1 MPAIETQIILVAFAM
16 LIPLT
21 GIMVA
26 ITPYFQPK
34 GEVFSVSVPTS
45 VENDP
50 AVRRLKRR
58 FSVVVL
64 AAAAMFTVAAVACG
78 FAGSESKAMVFIIS
92 GSFVVPVFV
101 GGGMI
106 IASRSRMMK
115 MKQERGWTAESR
127 QSVAAIGE
135 DSTLA
140 PKGIS
145 LKWNWAYVPI
155 MVITVIIAV
164 VGYDA
169 MPDMIPMHI
178 DFAGNVTDVAQK
190 TPMVVAFPV
199 LFEVFMAVCF
209 VFSHWS
215 ALRSK
220 PGITPEHPASSSW
233 AYGLFL
239 RAQTVTLLACGL
251 LLTAVIGILMEL
263 SFIGMAS
270 LQIVLIAVL
279 ALTVLVLVATVGVNL
294 AFGQSGS
301 KVFRM
306 EESDNLL
313 RNDDVCWKLGMI
325 YVNGNDASIFV
336 PKRSGFGWTVNL
348 GRPSAWALMAGFAL
362 FTVLFVWL
370 CFVMTGQ

>member
-115 MKQERGWTAESR
+115 MKQERGWTAEPR

-135 DSTLA
+135 DSILA
-140 PKGIS
+140 PKCIS

-155 MVITVIIAV
+155 MVITAIIAV

-239 RAQTVTLLACGL
+239 RAQTVTLLVCGL

-313 RNDDVCWKLGMI
+313 RNDDACWKLGMI

>member
-34 GEVFSVSVPTS
+34 GEVFSVSVPAS

-64 AAAAMFTVAAVACG
+64 AAAAVFTVAAVACG

-115 MKQERGWTAESR
+115 MKQERGWTAEPR

-135 DSTLA
+135 DSALT

-145 LKWNWAYVPI
+145 LKWNLTYVPI
-155 MVITVIIAV
+155 MAITAIIAV

-220 PGITPEHPASSSW
+220 PGTTPEHPASSSW

-239 RAQTVTLLACGL
+239 RAQTVMLLVCGL

-263 SFIGMAS
+263 SFIGVAS

-306 EESDNLL
+306 EESGNLL
-313 RNDDVCWKLGMI
+313 RNDDACWKLGMI
-325 YVNGNDASIFV
+325 YVNGNDASLFV

-348 GRPSAWALMAGFAL
+348 GRPSAWALMAGLAL

-370 CFVMTGQ
+370 CFAMTGQ

>member
-64 AAAAMFTVAAVACG
+64 AAAAMFTVAAAACG

-106 IASRSRMMK
+106 IVSRSRMMK
-115 MKQERGWTAESR
+115 MKQERGWTAEPR

-155 MVITVIIAV
+155 MVITAIIAV

-239 RAQTVTLLACGL
+239 RAQTVTLLVCGL

-306 EESDNLL
+306 EESGNLL
-313 RNDDVCWKLGMI
+313 RNDDACWKLGMI
-325 YVNGNDASIFV
+325 YVNGNDASLFV

-348 GRPSAWALMAGFAL
+348 GRPSAWALMAGLAL

-370 CFVMTGQ
+370 CFAMTGQ

>member
-26 ITPYFQPK
+26 VTPYFQPK

-64 AAAAMFTVAAVACG
+64 AAATMFTVAAVACG

-101 GGGMI
+101 GGGMV

-115 MKQERGWTAESR
+115 MKQERGWTAEPR

-135 DSTLA
+135 DLPLV

-155 MVITVIIAV
+155 MVITAIIAV

-220 PGITPEHPASSSW
+220 PGATPEHPASSSW

-239 RAQTVTLLACGL
+239 RAQTVTLLVCGL

-294 AFGQSGS
+294 VFGQSGS
-301 KVFRM
+301 RIFRM

-313 RNDDVCWKLGMI
+313 RNDDACWKLGMI

>member
-50 AVRRLKRR
+50 AVRRLKRH

-115 MKQERGWTAESR
+115 MKQERGWTAELR

-313 RNDDVCWKLGMI
+313 RNDDACWKLGMI

>member
-64 AAAAMFTVAAVACG
+64 AAAVIFTVAAVACG
-78 FAGSESKAMVFIIS
+78 FAGSESKAMVFIIG
-92 GSFVVPVFV
+92 GSFIVPVFV

-115 MKQERGWTAESR
+115 MKQERGWTAEPR

-135 DSTLA
+135 DSALA

-155 MVITVIIAV
+155 MAITAIIAV

-209 VFSHWS
+209 VFF
-215 ALRSK
+215 AL
-220 PGITPEHPASSSW
+220 
-233 AYGLFL
+233 
-239 RAQTVTLLACGL
+239 V
-251 LLTAVIGILMEL
+251 
-263 SFIGMAS
+263 
-270 LQIVLIAVL
+270 
-279 ALTVLVLVATVGVNL
+279 
-294 AFGQSGS
+294 
-301 KVFRM
+301 
-306 EESDNLL
+306 
-313 RNDDVCWKLGMI
+313 
-325 YVNGNDASIFV
+325 
-336 PKRSGFGWTVNL
+336 
-348 GRPSAWALMAGFAL
+348 GFAL
-362 FTVLFVWL
+362 EARHHA
-370 CFVMTGQ
+370 

>member
-1 MPAIETQIILVAFAM
+1 MPTIETQIILVAFAM

-26 ITPYFQPK
+26 VTPYFQPK

-45 VENDP
+45 AENDP
-50 AVRRLKRR
+50 AVRKLKKR

-64 AAAAMFTVAAVACG
+64 VAATVFTVAAVACG

-115 MKQERGWTAESR
+115 MKKERGWIAEPR

-135 DSTLA
+135 DSTLV
-140 PKGIS
+140 PRGIS

-155 MVITVIIAV
+155 MVITAIIAV
-164 VGYDA
+164 VGYDT

-199 LFEVFMAVCF
+199 LFEAFMAVCF

-220 PGITPEHPASSSW
+220 PGTTPEHPASSSW

-239 RAQTVTLLACGL
+239 RAQTVTLLVCGL

-294 AFGQSGS
+294 VFGQSGS

-313 RNDDVCWKLGMI
+313 RNDDACWKLGML

-362 FTVLFVWL
+362 LTVLFVWL
-370 CFVMTGQ
+370 CFAMTGR

>member
-115 MKQERGWTAESR
+115 MKQERGWTAEPR

-135 DSTLA
+135 DSILA

-155 MVITVIIAV
+155 MVITAIIAV

-239 RAQTVTLLACGL
+239 RAQTVTLLVCGL

-313 RNDDVCWKLGMI
+313 RNDDACWKLGMI

>member
-50 AVRRLKRR
+50 AVHRLKRR

-115 MKQERGWTAESR
+115 MKQERGWTAELR

-145 LKWNWAYVPI
+145 LKWNWVYVPI

-279 ALTVLVLVATVGVNL
+279 ALTVLALVATVGVNL

-313 RNDDVCWKLGMI
+313 RNDDACWKLGMI

>member
-1 MPAIETQIILVAFAM
+1 MPAIETQIILVAFTM

-64 AAAAMFTVAAVACG
+64 AAAAMFTVAVVACG

-115 MKQERGWTAESR
+115 MKQERGWTAEPR

-135 DSTLA
+135 DSILA

-155 MVITVIIAV
+155 MVITAIIAV

-239 RAQTVTLLACGL
+239 RAQTVTLLVCGL

-313 RNDDVCWKLGMI
+313 RNDDACWKLGMI

>member
-115 MKQERGWTAESR
+115 MKQERGWTAEPR
-127 QSVAAIGE
+127 QGVAAIGE
-135 DSTLA
+135 DSALT

-155 MVITVIIAV
+155 MAITAIIAV

-209 VFSHWS
+209 VFSHWP

-220 PGITPEHPASSSW
+220 PGTTPEHPASSSW

-239 RAQTVTLLACGL
+239 RAQTVTLLVCGL

-306 EESDNLL
+306 EEFGNLL
-313 RNDDVCWKLGMI
+313 RNDDACWKLGMI
-325 YVNGNDASIFV
+325 YVNGNDASLFV

-348 GRPSAWALMAGFAL
+348 GRPSAWALMAGLAL

-370 CFVMTGQ
+370 CFAMTGQ

>member
-16 LIPLT
+16 LILLT

-115 MKQERGWTAESR
+115 MKQERGWTAEPR

-135 DSTLA
+135 DSALT

-145 LKWNWAYVPI
+145 LKWNLAYVPI
-155 MVITVIIAV
+155 MVITAIIAV

-199 LFEVFMAVCF
+199 LLEVFMAVCF

-220 PGITPEHPASSSW
+220 PGTTPEHPASSSW

-239 RAQTVTLLACGL
+239 RAQTVTLLVCGL

-270 LQIVLIAVL
+270 LQIVMIAVL

-313 RNDDVCWKLGMI
+313 RNDDACWKLGMI

-370 CFVMTGQ
+370 CFAMTGQ

>member
-26 ITPYFQPK
+26 VTPYFQPK

-64 AAAAMFTVAAVACG
+64 AAATMFTVAAVACG

-115 MKQERGWTAESR
+115 MKQERGWTAEPR

-135 DSTLA
+135 DSALA

-155 MVITVIIAV
+155 MVITAIIAV

-220 PGITPEHPASSSW
+220 PGATPEHPASSSW

-239 RAQTVTLLACGL
+239 RAQTVTLLVCGL

-294 AFGQSGS
+294 VFGQSGS
-301 KVFRM
+301 RIFRM

-313 RNDDVCWKLGMI
+313 RNDDACWKLGMI

>member
-26 ITPYFQPK
+26 VTPYFQPK

-64 AAAAMFTVAAVACG
+64 AAAAVFTVAAVACG

-115 MKQERGWTAESR
+115 MKQERGWTAEPR

-135 DSTLA
+135 DSALT
-140 PKGIS
+140 PEGIS
-145 LKWNWAYVPI
+145 LKWNLAYVPI
-155 MVITVIIAV
+155 MAITAIIAV

-169 MPDMIPMHI
+169 MPDMVPMHI

-239 RAQTVTLLACGL
+239 RAQTVTLLVCGL

-313 RNDDVCWKLGMI
+313 RNDDACWKLGMI

>member
-1 MPAIETQIILVAFAM
+1 MPTIETQIILVAFAM

-26 ITPYFQPK
+26 VTPYFQPK

-45 VENDP
+45 AENDP
-50 AVRRLKRR
+50 AVRKLKKR

-64 AAAAMFTVAAVACG
+64 VAATVFTVAAVACG

-115 MKQERGWTAESR
+115 MKKERGWIAEPR

-135 DSTLA
+135 DSTLV
-140 PKGIS
+140 PRGIS

-155 MVITVIIAV
+155 MVITAIIAV
-164 VGYDA
+164 VGYDT

-199 LFEVFMAVCF
+199 LFEAFMAVCF

-220 PGITPEHPASSSW
+220 PGTTPEYPASSSW

-239 RAQTVTLLACGL
+239 RAQTVTLLVCGL

-294 AFGQSGS
+294 VFGQSGS

-313 RNDDVCWKLGMI
+313 RNDDACWKLGML

-370 CFVMTGQ
+370 CFAMTGR

>member
-1 MPAIETQIILVAFAM
+1 
-16 LIPLT
+16 
-21 GIMVA
+21 MVA
-26 ITPYFQPK
+26 VTPYFQPK

-45 VENDP
+45 AENDP
-50 AVRRLKRR
+50 AVRKLKKR

-64 AAAAMFTVAAVACG
+64 VAATVFTVAAVACG

-115 MKQERGWTAESR
+115 MKKERGWIAEPR

-135 DSTLA
+135 DSTLV
-140 PKGIS
+140 PRGIS

-155 MVITVIIAV
+155 MVITAIIAV
-164 VGYDA
+164 VGYDT

-199 LFEVFMAVCF
+199 LFEAFMAVCF

-220 PGITPEHPASSSW
+220 PGTTPEHPASSSW

-239 RAQTVTLLACGL
+239 RAQTVTLLVCGL

-294 AFGQSGS
+294 VFGQSGS

-313 RNDDVCWKLGMI
+313 RNDDACWKLGML

>member
-1 MPAIETQIILVAFAM
+1 MPTIETQIILVAFAM

-26 ITPYFQPK
+26 VTPYFQPK

-45 VENDP
+45 AENDP
-50 AVRRLKRR
+50 AVRKLKKR

-64 AAAAMFTVAAVACG
+64 VAATVFTVAAVACG

-115 MKQERGWTAESR
+115 MKKERGWIAEPR

-135 DSTLA
+135 DSTLV
-140 PKGIS
+140 PRGIS

-155 MVITVIIAV
+155 MVITAIIAV
-164 VGYDA
+164 VGYDT

-199 LFEVFMAVCF
+199 LFEAFMAVCF

-220 PGITPEHPASSSW
+220 PGTTPEHPASSSW

-239 RAQTVTLLACGL
+239 RAQTVTLLVCGL

-294 AFGQSGS
+294 VFGQSGS

-313 RNDDVCWKLGMI
+313 RNDDACWKLGML

-336 PKRSGFGWTVNL
+336 PKRSGFGCTVNL

>member
-1 MPAIETQIILVAFAM
+1 MPAIESQIILVAFAM

-26 ITPYFQPK
+26 VTPYFQPK

-45 VENDP
+45 AENDP
-50 AVRRLKRR
+50 AVRGLKRR

-115 MKQERGWTAESR
+115 MKKERGWTAEPR

-135 DSTLA
+135 DSDLV
-140 PKGIS
+140 PRGIS

-155 MVITVIIAV
+155 MVITAIIAV

-178 DFAGNVTDVAQK
+178 DFAGNVTDVSQK

-199 LFEVFMAVCF
+199 LFEAFMAVCF
-209 VFSHWS
+209 IFSHWS

-220 PGITPEHPASSSW
+220 PGTTPEHPASSSW

-239 RAQTVTLLACGL
+239 HAQTVTLLVCGL
-251 LLTAVIGILMEL
+251 LLTVVIGILMEL

-336 PKRSGFGWTVNL
+336 PKRSGFGWTVNW

-370 CFVMTGQ
+370 CFAMTGQ

>member
-1 MPAIETQIILVAFAM
+1 MPTIETQIILVAFAM

-26 ITPYFQPK
+26 VTPYFQPK

-45 VENDP
+45 AENDP
-50 AVRRLKRR
+50 AVRKLKKR

-64 AAAAMFTVAAVACG
+64 VAATVFTVAAVACG

-115 MKQERGWTAESR
+115 MKKERGWIAEPR

-135 DSTLA
+135 DSTLV
-140 PKGIS
+140 PRGIS

-155 MVITVIIAV
+155 MVITAIIAV
-164 VGYDA
+164 VGYDT

-199 LFEVFMAVCF
+199 LFEAFMAVCF

-220 PGITPEHPASSSW
+220 PGTTPEHPASSSW

-239 RAQTVTLLACGL
+239 RAQTVTLLVCGL

-294 AFGQSGS
+294 VFGQSGS

-313 RNDDVCWKLGMI
+313 RNDDACWKLGML

-370 CFVMTGQ
+370 CFAMTGR

>member
-1 MPAIETQIILVAFAM
+1 MPTIETQIILVAFAM

-26 ITPYFQPK
+26 VTPYFQSK

-45 VENDP
+45 AENDP
-50 AVRRLKRR
+50 AVRKLKKR

-64 AAAAMFTVAAVACG
+64 VAATVFTVAAVACG

-115 MKQERGWTAESR
+115 MKKERGWIAEPR

-135 DSTLA
+135 DSTLV
-140 PKGIS
+140 PRGIS

-155 MVITVIIAV
+155 MVITAIIAV
-164 VGYDA
+164 VGYDT

-199 LFEVFMAVCF
+199 LFEAFMAVCF

-220 PGITPEHPASSSW
+220 PGTTPEHPASSSW

-239 RAQTVTLLACGL
+239 RAQTVTLLVCGL

-294 AFGQSGS
+294 VFGQSGS

-313 RNDDVCWKLGMI
+313 RNDDACWKLGML

>member
-115 MKQERGWTAESR
+115 MKQERGWTAEPC

-135 DSTLA
+135 DSALA

-145 LKWNWAYVPI
+145 LKWNLAYVPI
-155 MVITVIIAV
+155 MVITAIIAV

-239 RAQTVTLLACGL
+239 RAQTVTLLVCGL

-294 AFGQSGS
+294 VFGQSGS

-306 EESDNLL
+306 EDSDNLL
-313 RNDDVCWKLGMI
+313 RNDDACWKLGMM

-348 GRPSAWALMAGFAL
+348 GRPSAWALMVGFAL

-370 CFVMTGQ
+370 CFVMAGQ

>member
-26 ITPYFQPK
+26 VTPYFQPK

-64 AAAAMFTVAAVACG
+64 AAAAMFTVAAVVCG

-115 MKQERGWTAESR
+115 MKQERGWTAEPR

-135 DSTLA
+135 DSALA

-155 MVITVIIAV
+155 MVITAIIAV

-199 LFEVFMAVCF
+199 FFEAFMAVCF
-209 VFSHWS
+209 IFSHWS

-220 PGITPEHPASSSW
+220 PGTTPEHPASSSW

-239 RAQTVTLLACGL
+239 RAQTVTLLVCGL

-313 RNDDVCWKLGMI
+313 RNDDACWKLGMI

>member
-115 MKQERGWTAESR
+115 MKQERGWTAELR

-279 ALTVLVLVATVGVNL
+279 ALTVLMLVATVGVNL

-313 RNDDVCWKLGMI
+313 RNDDACWKLGMI

>member
-115 MKQERGWTAESR
+115 MKQERGWTAEPR

-135 DSTLA
+135 DSILA

-155 MVITVIIAV
+155 MVITAIIAV

-239 RAQTVTLLACGL
+239 RAQTVTLLVCGL

-313 RNDDVCWKLGMI
+313 RNDDACWKLDMI

>member
-58 FSVVVL
+58 FSVVVF

-115 MKQERGWTAESR
+115 MKQERGWTAEPR

-155 MVITVIIAV
+155 MMITAIIAV

-239 RAQTVTLLACGL
+239 RAQTVTLLVCGL

-313 RNDDVCWKLGMI
+313 RNDDACWKLGMI

>member
-26 ITPYFQPK
+26 VTPYFQPK

-45 VENDP
+45 AENDP
-50 AVRRLKRR
+50 AVRGLKRR

-64 AAAAMFTVAAVACG
+64 AVAAVFTVAAVACG

-115 MKQERGWTAESR
+115 MKKERGWTAEPR

-135 DSTLA
+135 DSALV
-140 PKGIS
+140 PRGIS

-155 MVITVIIAV
+155 MVITAIIAV

-199 LFEVFMAVCF
+199 LFEAFMAVCF
-209 VFSHWS
+209 VFSLWS

-220 PGITPEHPASSSW
+220 PGTTPEHPASSSW

-239 RAQTVTLLACGL
+239 RAQTVTLLVCGL

-294 AFGQSGS
+294 VFGQSGS

-313 RNDDVCWKLGMI
+313 RNDDACWKLGMI

-336 PKRSGFGWTVNL
+336 PKRSGFGWTVNW

-370 CFVMTGQ
+370 CFAMTGQ

>member
-1 MPAIETQIILVAFAM
+1 MPTIETQIILVAFAM
-16 LIPLT
+16 LILLT

-26 ITPYFQPK
+26 VTPYFQPK

-45 VENDP
+45 AENDP
-50 AVRRLKRR
+50 AVRKLKKR

-64 AAAAMFTVAAVACG
+64 VAATVFTVAAVACG

-115 MKQERGWTAESR
+115 MKKERGWIAEPR

-135 DSTLA
+135 DSTLV
-140 PKGIS
+140 PRGIS

-155 MVITVIIAV
+155 MVITAIIAV
-164 VGYDA
+164 VGYDT

-190 TPMVVAFPV
+190 TPMAVAFPV
-199 LFEVFMAVCF
+199 LFETFMAVCF

-220 PGITPEHPASSSW
+220 PGTTPEHPASSSW

-239 RAQTVTLLACGL
+239 RAQTVTLLVCGL

-294 AFGQSGS
+294 VFGQSGS

-313 RNDDVCWKLGMI
+313 RNDDACWKLGML

-370 CFVMTGQ
+370 CFAMTGR

>member
-26 ITPYFQPK
+26 VTPYFQPK

-45 VENDP
+45 AENDP
-50 AVRRLKRR
+50 AVRGLKRR

-64 AAAAMFTVAAVACG
+64 AAAAVFTVAAVACG

-115 MKQERGWTAESR
+115 MKKERGWTVEPR

-135 DSTLA
+135 DSDLV
-140 PKGIS
+140 PRGIS

-155 MVITVIIAV
+155 MAITAIIAV

-199 LFEVFMAVCF
+199 LFEAFMAVCF
-209 VFSHWS
+209 IFSHWS

-220 PGITPEHPASSSW
+220 PGTTPEHPASSSW

-239 RAQTVTLLACGL
+239 RAQTVTLLVCDL

-279 ALTVLVLVATVGVNL
+279 ALTVLVLVVTVGVNL
-294 AFGQSGS
+294 VFGQSGS

-313 RNDDVCWKLGMI
+313 RNDDACWKLGMI

-336 PKRSGFGWTVNL
+336 PKRSGFGWTVNW

-370 CFVMTGQ
+370 CFAMTGQ

>member
-115 MKQERGWTAESR
+115 MKQERGWTAEPR

-155 MVITVIIAV
+155 MAITAIIAV

-220 PGITPEHPASSSW
+220 PGTTPEHPASSSW

-239 RAQTVTLLACGL
+239 RAQTVTLLVCGL
-251 LLTAVIGILMEL
+251 ILTAVIGILMEL

-279 ALTVLVLVATVGVNL
+279 ALTVLVLVATAGVNL

-313 RNDDVCWKLGMI
+313 RNDDACWKLGMI

>member
-26 ITPYFQPK
+26 VTPYFQPK

-78 FAGSESKAMVFIIS
+78 FAGSGSKAMVFIIS

-115 MKQERGWTAESR
+115 MKQERGWTAEPR

-135 DSTLA
+135 DSALA

-155 MVITVIIAV
+155 MVITAIIAV

-190 TPMVVAFPV
+190 TPLVVAFPV
-199 LFEVFMAVCF
+199 FFEAFMAVCF

-220 PGITPEHPASSSW
+220 PGTTPEHPASSSW

-239 RAQTVTLLACGL
+239 RAQTVTLLMCGL

-279 ALTVLVLVATVGVNL
+279 ALSVLVLVATVGVNL
-294 AFGQSGS
+294 VFGQSGS
-301 KVFRM
+301 KIFRM

-313 RNDDVCWKLGMI
+313 RNDDACWKLGMI

>member
-115 MKQERGWTAESR
+115 MKQERGWTAELR

-313 RNDDVCWKLGMI
+313 RNDDACWKLGMI

>member
-16 LIPLT
+16 LILLT

-115 MKQERGWTAESR
+115 MKQERGWTAELR

-301 KVFRM
+301 RVFRM
-306 EESDNLL
+306 GESDNLL
-313 RNDDVCWKLGMI
+313 RNDDACWKLGMI

>member
-1 MPAIETQIILVAFAM
+1 MPAIETQIILVMFAM

-115 MKQERGWTAESR
+115 MKQERGWTAELR

-313 RNDDVCWKLGMI
+313 RNDDACWKLGMI

>member
-115 MKQERGWTAESR
+115 MKQERGWTAEPR

-135 DSTLA
+135 DSALT

-145 LKWNWAYVPI
+145 LKWNLAYVPI
-155 MVITVIIAV
+155 MAITAIIAV

-220 PGITPEHPASSSW
+220 PGITPEHPASSSR

-239 RAQTVTLLACGL
+239 RAQTVTLLVCGL

-279 ALTVLVLVATVGVNL
+279 ALTVLMLVATVGVNL

-313 RNDDVCWKLGMI
+313 RNDDACWKLGMI

>member
-1 MPAIETQIILVAFAM
+1 MPAIEIQIILVAFAM

-64 AAAAMFTVAAVACG
+64 AAAAMLTVAAVACG

-92 GSFVVPVFV
+92 GSFVVPVFM

-115 MKQERGWTAESR
+115 MKQERGWTAEPR

-155 MVITVIIAV
+155 MVITAIIAV

-239 RAQTVTLLACGL
+239 RAQTVTLLVCGL

-313 RNDDVCWKLGMI
+313 RNDDACWKLGMI

>member
-140 PKGIS
+140 PKGIP

-155 MVITVIIAV
+155 MVITAIIAV

-239 RAQTVTLLACGL
+239 RAQTVTLLVCGL

-313 RNDDVCWKLGMI
+313 RNDDACWKLGMI